1 VIKAKILMVDDAP
14 ANLLALEAVLDGPEY
29 ELIRAN
35 TGPEAIEMLQ
45 RHPDVALILL
55 DVQMPMMDGFE
66 TARRIK
72 SSPAY
77 HSIPI
82 IFITAV
88 YTADPFVVEGLR
100 AGGVDYFTKPFD
112 PEVLKLKVNIYT
124 SFRQKAELL
133 RERERQV
140 RESEDLLRV
149 GRKLASMLESL
160 PVGIIIA
167 DAMAH
172 IGQANEEVLKILRSS
187 EASHTDAYG
196 RFLAWWQQ
204 SGTVLRGHDGPLM
217 RALGGR
223 STHREEVVV
232 TCLDGAKQSIFID
245 ASPLR
250 NVEGNIVGAVLVLQ
264 DITEHRKIRA
274 DFEDRISRLVSAGI
288 ELEQS
293 ARRHG

>member
-1 VIKAKILMVDDAP
+1 MVDDAP

-29 ELIRAN
+29 ELIRAHS
-35 TGPEAIEMLQ
+35 GSEALAALQ
-45 RHPDVALILL
+45 KYPDIALILL
-55 DVQMPMMDGFE
+55 DVQMPIMDGFE

-72 SSPAY
+72 NNPDYSA
-77 HSIPI
+77 IPI

-88 YTADPFVVEGLR
+88 YTADPFVREGLK

-133 RERERQV
+133 RERERQI

-160 PVGIIIA
+160 PVGIVIA
-167 DAMAH
+167 DALAH
-172 IGQANEEVLKILRSS
+172 IGQANEEVLKILKSS
-187 EASHTDAYG
+187 EASHADAYG
-196 RFLAWWQQ
+196 QFLAWWQT
-204 SGTVLRGHDGPLM
+204 GGALLRGPDGPLM
-217 RALGGR
+217 CALDGR
-223 STHREEVVV
+223 STHREEFLI
-232 TCLDGAKQSIFID
+232 TCLDGTKQPIFID

-250 NVEGNIVGAVLVLQ
+250 NVQGHIVGAVLVLQ
-264 DITEHRKIRA
+264 DVTERRKVKA
-274 DFEDRISRLVSAGI
+274 DFEDRIMRLISAGI

-293 ARRHG
+293 DCR